1 MKKHIFFIVGFV
13 CMVISLQAQ
22 SSLEIKPLTIGERIP
37 DVGFHNMINY
47 KTTSARLSDFR
58 GKPVILDFFA
68 TWCGSCIEELPK
80 LDSLQR
86 LFKDS
91 IQILVVDDEPTA
103 KVAAFLKRNPVG
115 RKSLLPFITKDSLL
129 SELFPHRLI
138 PHEVWIDKNSRVA
151 AITLP
156 DYVLAKNIRPLII
169 GRSIHLPLKKDF
181 IQFSLDKPLLD
192 NDNGGTINNI
202 MFRSTFSGYLE
213 GIGGKE
219 AILKDSIH
227 IKILEINVPV
237 LALYN
242 MAADSFGN
250 RLILKVKDTGRY
262 IYNGLQPFS
271 TWGPQN
277 CYCYELIAPADLS
290 FGLLHKMMLDDLNQY
305 LSLNGYYA
313 KHTVTCWALIN
324 TASGTSLFQSRGGRP
339 VIDYGSGFD
348 IQVFHN
354 QPISQ
359 FVEALNNQIPGRPI
373 VPIILNETGYTGNV
387 DLELKGNNIHD
398 ISALRKSL
406 QPYGLDLVQV
416 KRELKMF
423 VLSDKIQGSST
434 GFITNQP

>member
-1 MKKHIFFIVGFV
+1 MKKLILFIIGFV
-13 CMVISLQAQ
+13 CMVSNLPAQ
-22 SSLEIKPLTIGERIP
+22 SSLEIKPLTIGEKIP
-37 DVGFHNMINY
+37 DVEFHNMINY

-58 GKPVILDFFA
+58 GKPVIFDFFA
-68 TWCGSCIEELPK
+68 TWCGSCIEGLPK

-91 IQILVVDDEPTA
+91 IQIFVVDDEPVG
-103 KVAAFLKRNPVG
+103 KVAAFLKRNPIG

-138 PHEVWIDKNSRVA
+138 PHEVWIDRNSRVA

-156 DYVLAKNIRPLII
+156 EYVLAKNIHSLII
-169 GRSIHLPLKKDF
+169 GSTIHLPLKKDF
-181 IQFSLDKPLLD
+181 IQFSLYMPLLD

-219 AILKDSIH
+219 AVLKDSIH

-237 LALYN
+237 VALYN

-262 IYNGLQPFS
+262 IYNGLHPFS
-271 TWGPQN
+271 IWGLQN
-277 CYCYELIAPADLS
+277 CYCYELMAPANLS
-290 FGLLHKMMLDDLNQY
+290 FGTLHKIMLDDLNHY
-305 LSLNGYYA
+305 LNLNGYYA
-313 KHTVTCWALIN
+313 KHIVTCWALIN
-324 TASGTSLFQSRGGRP
+324 TAKGTSLFQSRGGRP
-339 VIDYGSGFD
+339 VIDYGSAFD

-359 FVEALNNQIPGRPI
+359 LVEALNNQIPGRQI

-387 DLELKGNNIHD
+387 DLELKVNNVHD
-398 ISALRKSL
+398 ISALRKAL

-416 KRELKMF
+416 KRALKMF
-423 VLSDKIQGSST
+423 VLSDRTQGPST